1 MYLSLK
7 IESLSMSSSWS
18 DKSFKDPEPDATSV
32 AMSVILA
39 GRDHIELSTG
49 EVFRHPRKHF
59 GSDDKSNIPASVYIV
74 EPRNPTHKSRMMYL
88 EAHQS
93 MYGDA
98 DSDASIHF
106 EIAIEPGAF
115 AELLT
120 NIRASLFP
128 TMLLIE
134 FPHSFFDDEGPLSY
148 RGIMD
153 GSGMRWDNSTPEK
166 RIIPI
171 KAVRFSYE
179 ILRPAPTA
187 DSIEARDDVERPVLI
202 QASAGA
208 DNADS
213 KALLAAVGD
222 INVNLKRLIK
232 VLAVIVATALGVSYK
247 FW

>member
-1 MYLSLK
+1 MFLSLK
-7 IESLSMSSSWS
+7 IESVSMSSNWS
-18 DKSFKDPEPDATSV
+18 DKSFKDPAPDTTSV
-32 AMSVILA
+32 GMSVVPS

-59 GSDDKSNIPASVYIV
+59 GGDDKSNIPASVYIV
-74 EPRNPTHKSRMMYL
+74 TPRDPTHKSRMIYF

-93 MYGDA
+93 RFGDL

-106 EIAIEPGAF
+106 EIAIEAAAL

-120 NIRASLFP
+120 NIRAGLFP
-128 TMLLIE
+128 TILLIE
-134 FPHSFFDDEGPLSY
+134 FPHSIFEEGPLSY
-148 RGIMD
+148 LGID
-153 GSGMRWDNSTPEK
+153 GSGIGWDTSASEK
-166 RIIPI
+166 CYVQI

-179 ILRPAPTA
+179 ILKPASAP
-187 DSIEARDDVERPVLI
+187 DSIEARDDTERLVLI
-202 QASAGA
+202 QEGAAA

-222 INVNLKRLIK
+222 INTNLKRLIK
-232 VLAVIVATALGVSYK
+232 VLAVIVAAALGVSYK

>member
-1 MYLSLK
+1 MCLSLK

-18 DKSFKDPEPDATSV
+18 DKSFKDPEPDVASV
-32 AMSVILA
+32 AMSVIPS
-39 GRDHIELSTG
+39 GRDYIELSTG

-59 GSDDKSNIPASVYIV
+59 GSDDKSNIPASVYV
-74 EPRNPTHKSRMMYL
+74 VMPRSPTHKSRMVNF

-93 MYGDA
+93 KYGDA

-106 EIAIEPGAF
+106 EIAIESAAF

-120 NIRASLFP
+120 NIRAGLFP
-128 TMLLIE
+128 TVLLIE
-134 FPHSFFDDEGPLSY
+134 FSRSIFEDEGPLSY
-148 RGIMD
+148 LGID
-153 GSGMRWDNSTPEK
+153 GSGIRWDNSTPEK
-166 RIIPI
+166 RVIPI

-179 ILRPAPTA
+179 ILRPAPAA

-202 QASAGA
+202 QAGAGA

-213 KALLAAVGD
+213 KALLTAVGD
-222 INVNLKRLIK
+222 INTNLKYLIK